1 MGKPTKIA
9 ASITAII
16 SAPIIV
22 ADIPNAPLNPFSKTS
37 PKGSKLGK
45 KVSRKI
51 ATRTI
56 K

>member
-16 SAPIIV
+16 TAPIIV
-22 ADIPNAPLNPFSKTS
+22 ADIPNAPLKPFSRVS
-37 PKGSKLGK
+37 PRGSKFGK

-51 ATRTI
+51 APMTI
-56 K
+56 R